1 MSGTLP
7 VIEPVSPA
15 IGARV
20 TGLDLSQDVSDEAWK
35 TVQDAFHQ
43 YNVLVFPGQDIS
55 VEQQKSFT
63 ARFGPLLTHSHLLPM
78 TVEGHPEV
86 MVLHNNEQKPP
97 GLNDW
102 HTDNSGWAEPPLG
115 TSLYAKVT
123 PKVGGDTLYGNMYLA
138 YETLSAPMQEL
149 LLQLTATHDVRKAF
163 GPDYGNLQKSLR
175 KKGIDPDQQFADQD
189 PVEHPLIRTHP
200 ETGRRALYI
209 SNPYVTRINGVT
221 ESESRALLDFLRR
234 HIETNEL
241 IYRHRWTQGDL
252 VIWDNRCTQHLAVA
266 DYFPHER
273 LMHRLNIA
281 GEKPFLKL

>member
-1 MSGTLP
+1 MAVNVP

-15 IGARV
+15 IGAKV
-20 TGLDLSQDVSDEAWK
+20 LGLDLSQEISDDAWK

-43 YNVLVFPGQDIS
+43 YNILVFPGQEIT
-55 VEQQKSFT
+55 VEQQKAFT
-63 ARFGPLLTHSHLLPM
+63 ARFGRLLTHDHLLPM

-102 HTDNSGWAEPPLG
+102 HTDNSGWVEPPLG
-115 TSLYAKVT
+115 TSLYARIT
-123 PKVGGDTLYGNMYLA
+123 PTVGGDTLYGNMYLA
-138 YETLSAPMQEL
+138 YETLSAPMREL

-163 GPDYGNLQKSLR
+163 GADYANLQKSLR
-175 KKGIDPDQQFADQD
+175 KKGIDPDQHFADTE

-200 ETGRRALYI
+200 ETGRQALYI

-221 ESESRALLDFLRR
+221 ESESAALLAFLCR

-273 LMHRLNIA
+273 LMHRINMA
-281 GEKPFLKL
+281 GDRPFLKV

>member
-1 MSGTLP
+1 MSNALP

-20 TGLDLSQDVSDEAWK
+20 TGLDVSQEIPDEMWK
-35 TVQDAFHQ
+35 TVQDAFHR
-43 YNVLVFPGQDIS
+43 YNVLVFPGQDLS
-55 VEQQKSFT
+55 VEQQKTFT
-63 ARFGPLLTHSHLLPM
+63 ARFGPLLTHSHLLPL
-78 TVEGHPEV
+78 TIEGHPEV

-102 HTDNSGWAEPPLG
+102 HTDNSGWTEPPLG
-115 TSLYAKVT
+115 TSLYAKIT

-138 YETLSAPMQEL
+138 YEALSAPMQEL
-149 LLQLTATHDVRKAF
+149 LLQLTATHDTRKAF
-163 GPDYGNLQKSLR
+163 GADYGNLQKSLR
-175 KKGIDPDQQFADQD
+175 KKGIDSDQHFADQEA
-189 PVEHPLIRTHP
+189 VEHPLIRTHP

-221 ESESRALLDFLRR
+221 ESESRALLAFLCR

-241 IYRHRWTQGDL
+241 IYRHRWAQGDL

-273 LMHRLNIA
+273 LMHRINIA